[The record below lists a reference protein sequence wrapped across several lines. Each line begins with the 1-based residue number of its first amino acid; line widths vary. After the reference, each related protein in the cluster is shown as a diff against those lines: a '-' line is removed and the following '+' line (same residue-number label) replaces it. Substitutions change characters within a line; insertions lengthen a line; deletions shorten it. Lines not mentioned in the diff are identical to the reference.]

1 MATRVANYLG
11 ILVIASMPA
20 WPAQADP
27 VEDFYKKNPITIV
40 AGYTPGGGFDLY
52 TRMLAGHIGK
62 YIPGNPSIVVQNM
75 PGAGS
80 LKATNYMYSVA
91 PKDGSTFALARAPVM
106 ETLTGTSSSAFEAT
120 KFTWLGN
127 GTGEFSICALLGN
140 PKVKTMADA
149 AKYPFTVAGTGPG
162 SDEDMFT
169 RILAKLFDLKAQLVS
184 GYPAGAEMLLAVER
198 GEVDGRCGWSYS
210 SLKAAKPDWVTEKK
224 LKILTALSLE
234 RSPELP
240 DTPAVMEFVTTERQR
255 QILRLVI
262 NIQNLGRPFFG
273 PPGIPADRAAALR
286 TAFERTM
293 KDPAFVADMTARKL
307 EVNPMGWREIDTL
320 LKEFE
325 ATPKDVVDEVRAIIA
340 GK

>member
-1 MATRVANYLG
+1 MVTRVASYLG
-11 ILVIASMPA
+11 SLVIASMLSL
-20 WPAQADP
+20 PAQADP
-27 VEDFYKKNPITIV
+27 VEDFYRKTPMTIV
-40 AGYTPGGGFDLY
+40 TGYTPGGGFDLY
-52 TRMLAGHIGK
+52 TRMLAGTIGK
-62 YIPGNPSIVVQNM
+62 YIPGNPSIVIQNM

-106 ETLTGTSSSAFEAT
+106 ETLTGTNSSTFEAT

-127 GTGEFSICALLGN
+127 GTNELSICALLGN
-140 PKVKTMADA
+140 PRVKTMADA
-149 AKYPFTVAGTGPG
+149 MKYPFTVAGSGPG

-169 RILAKLFDLKAQLVS
+169 KILAKLFGLKVQLVS

-210 SLKAAKPDWVTEKK
+210 SLKAAKPEWVTEKK

-240 DTPAVMEFVTTERQR
+240 DTPSIMEFVTTERQR

-262 NIQNLGRPFFG
+262 SIQNLGRPFFA

-293 KDPAFVADMTARKL
+293 KDPTFIAEMTARKL
-307 EVNPMGWREIDTL
+307 EVNPTGWREVDAL

-325 ATPKDVVDEVRAIIA
+325 ATPKDVIDEARAIIA
-340 GK
+340 SK